1 MSEVEREVNEYARLY
16 AIKHH
21 MTIEEA
27 LNTAMVEQFK
37 KERTRNGKVVSS
49 GSGTSDM
56 APGN

>member
-1 MSEVEREVNEYARLY
+1 MSEAEREVIEYARLY

-21 MTIEEA
+21 ITTEQA
-27 LNTAMVEQFK
+27 LNTAMVKEFK